1 MVKKTRIVSF
11 LLFQIFI
18 GLYAHGIS
26 PQEKLS
32 AKSETALADDTTKVK
47 NNQKIQVSKILKG
60 QKPNLPKVEIPK
72 VPKIDSAKVAG
83 IKIPKSTG
91 GVFSRDSLK
100 AFYKDFKI
108 LLAKHKFRKPSLK
121 SQIFSLKDTISARID
136 SIKALQL
143 KLEVFKINEKLLGD
157 VIKRLSPSLNGP
169 LIEWSLHAI
178 EESKHLN
185 LYDSKRYYKTEIQWA
200 EYSGRDKDDD
210 RHVCPLQLDVIE
222 RCLTL
227 WSNPGDVVFDPFSG
241 VGSTGVPT
249 DKSIIP
255 SLYERAISPK
265 GAKASHGK
273 SGSCAR
279 KKLTHSLEEGRLSV
293 RDLY

>member
-11 LLFQIFI
+11 LLFQFFI
-18 GLYAHGIS
+18 GLCAHGIS

-32 AKSETALADDTTKVK
+32 PKSETALTDDTTKIK

-60 QKPNLPKVEIPK
+60 QKPSLPKIEIPK

-136 SIKALQL
+136 SIKALKL

-157 VIKRLSPSLNGP
+157 IIKRLSPTLNGP

-210 RHVCPLQLDVIE
+210 STRFDRYIGDKTIYGFHPFWLGQYYYNYNFELYDRVAYFGYSVSPE
-222 RCLTL
+222 TGESATL
-227 WSNPGDVVFDPFSG
+227 F
-241 VGSTGVPT
+241 
-249 DKSIIP
+249 
-255 SLYERAISPK
+255 PK
-265 GAKASHGK
+265 W
-273 SGSCAR
+273 
-279 KKLTHSLEEGRLSV
+279 KL
-293 RDLY
+293 